1 MPGSNVKTRGRIAPP
16 SPYQNDAVDT
26 RYKDKWQWLADKTD
40 QMRLT
45 DFIENYQK
53 PSRVIWINMLA
64 GVSRGVGLTIGTALI
79 IALIGFILS
88 FFVSMP
94 LVGKY
99 IAQLLDWVNTFK
111 TTK

>member
-1 MPGSNVKTRGRIAPP
+1 MPKLNEKPRGRIA
-16 SPYQNDAVDT
+16 SPATSQHDPIEEKY
-26 RYKDKWQWLADKTD
+26 YDKLAWLADRTEKT
-40 QMRLT
+40 RIA

-53 PSRVIWINMLA
+53 PSRVIWTNLLA
-64 GVSRGVGLTIGTALI
+64 GVSRGVGLTIGTAMI
-79 IALIGFILS
+79 IAVAVYVLS

-94 LVGKY
+94 LFGKY

>member
-1 MPGSNVKTRGRIAPP
+1 MSKPNVKKGGKSLYPATPQHDPIEEKYYNKLA
-16 SPYQNDAVDT
+16 
-26 RYKDKWQWLADKTD
+26 WLADRTEKS
-40 QMRLT
+40 RIA

-53 PSRVIWINMLA
+53 PGRVIWINMLA
-64 GVSRGVGLTIGTALI
+64 GVSRGVGLTIGTAI
-79 IALIGFILS
+79 IIFIAVYILS

-111 TTK
+111 HTK